1 MDLALGQETHYVGS
15 VLRKR
20 PALQDSNRPTLVG
33 IYPKDKP
40 TVSAGGIL
48 CHPEH
53 VKGFGEGWVTAVTH
67 SPALGHWKG
76 LGFISGGYE
85 KWKDRTVIVADPV
98 RDSFVEAEIVSP
110 HMYDPSGDRQNG

>member
-1 MDLALGQETHYVGS
+1 M
-15 VLRKR
+15 
-20 PALQDSNRPTLVG
+20 G
-33 IYPKDKP
+33 IYPKDKQ
-40 TVSAGGIL
+40 TRFSAGGIL
-48 CHPEH
+48 CQPEH

-67 SPALGHWKG
+67 SPALGHWIG

-110 HMYDPSGDRQNG
+110 HMCDPSGDRQNG